1 MRHIFII
8 NPVAGNGRFQN
19 DIVNAIHAELKDK
32 EIEYEIYIS
41 KFKGDIQNYLNNK
54 CRDHVSSVIY
64 ACGGD
69 GTLHDVIEAACSFK
83 HVSVGVI
90 PCGSGNDFIKNF
102 ENPDNFN
109 KIEAQI
115 QGESIELDLIK
126 VNDKFAA
133 SVCNIG
139 LDADAASNM
148 HKFKKIPFISG
159 TSRYFLSVFY
169 CLVHKL
175 GKALEVT
182 VDNKIKLNGVY
193 LLGVVAN
200 GHSYGG
206 GYKCAPL
213 AVINDGILD
222 LCFVENM
229 SRLKIINI
237 IGSYKEGKHLEN
249 PKISRYITYNKCS
262 HVLIKSNEPINVC
275 IDGESFIYDE
285 VELSVARNSL
295 KFWQPKGTQ
304 VQDAITQCLR
314 PKRAKTL
321 VNETAGIQNEE
332 TIV

>member
-8 NPVAGNGRFQN
+8 NPVAGNGKFQN
-19 DIVNAIHAELKDK
+19 DILNAIHAQLKCR
-32 EIEYEIYIS
+32 EIEYEVYFS
-41 KFKGDIQNYLNNK
+41 KFKGDIQVYLNNK
-54 CRDHVSSVIY
+54 CQDQIPSVIY

-69 GTLHDVIEAACSFK
+69 GTLHEVINAACRFK
-83 HVSVGVI
+83 HVSIGVI

-102 ENPDNFN
+102 INPDNFN
-109 KIEAQI
+109 KIESQI
-115 QGESIELDLIK
+115 QGESVDLDLIK
-126 VNDKFAA
+126 ANDKYAA

-169 CLVHKL
+169 CLVNKL

-182 VDNKIKLNGVY
+182 IDNNIKLNGLY

-206 GYKCAPL
+206 GYRCAPL
-213 AVINDGILD
+213 AVINDGIMD
-222 LCFVENM
+222 LCFVENI
-229 SRLKIINI
+229 SRLKIISI

-249 PKISRYITYNKCS
+249 PKINGYITYSKCK

-275 IDGESFIYDE
+275 IDGESYIDNK
-285 VELSVARNSL
+285 VELSVEKDSL
-295 KFWQPKGTQ
+295 KFWLPKGSQ
-304 VQDAITQCLR
+304 VQ
-314 PKRAKTL
+314 
-321 VNETAGIQNEE
+321 GIENKE
-332 TIV
+332 ILA